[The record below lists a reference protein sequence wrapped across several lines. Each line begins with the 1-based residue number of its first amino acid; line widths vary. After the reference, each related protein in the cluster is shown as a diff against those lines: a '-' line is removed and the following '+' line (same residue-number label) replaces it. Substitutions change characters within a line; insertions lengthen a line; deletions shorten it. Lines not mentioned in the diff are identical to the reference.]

1 VLQLPVFVDFLCE
14 AGIIDINKNRREAM
28 NRPIFALLGLGLAA
42 AAAPVAAREI
52 PADGTAI
59 LPVAYEAL
67 RDGHTQEAVRQLT
80 TTADVDAR
88 DPSRLINLGTAHARL
103 GHGDQAAAMYRAAL
117 ASPIRYDLELAD
129 GRTMDSRWAAR
140 MALKGLATKGR
151 VTVALAN

>member
-1 VLQLPVFVDFLCE
+1 M
-14 AGIIDINKNRREAM
+14 KST
-28 NRPIFALLGLGLAA
+28 IFALLGLAVTVA
-42 AAAPVAAREI
+42 TAPVSAREI

-67 RDGHTQEAVRQLT
+67 RDGRAQEAVRLLT
-80 TTADVDAR
+80 ATTDVDAR

-103 GHGDQAAAMYRAAL
+103 GHGDQAAEMYRAAA

-151 VTVALAN
+151 VTIALAN